1 MKLFLFVITCIL
13 LIPLVSALSML
24 DIAPRGFV
32 AVVPSENTL
41 ESAEQA
47 LHGAQR
53 AIDDM
58 ETAGLSITFAQD
70 ALDEAQRAMDETNFA
85 SFFSLCQLILYV
97 ASEAQLL
104 QDELS
109 VVQLELQP
117 VDSDAAHAFYE
128 QAATALGEARYDDA
142 RDAIDSARNELKQAQ
157 AEQQRL
163 ESVQQLQE
171 WFFVRYK
178 WPLAFS
184 LMAGMG
190 VSVPLVRGF
199 RTQRLKRKIVRARDD
214 YEETKKLVIDL
225 QRRCFI
231 DKKMMPSTYRQKA
244 VQYEEHLAELKRTL
258 PVLEAQL
265 EKKWSV
271 KL

>member
-1 MKLFLFVITCIL
+1 MRLFLFVITFFL
-13 LIPLVSALSML
+13 LVPFVSALSML

-32 AVVPSENTL
+32 AVASSEVSV
-41 ESAEQA
+41 EAAQQA
-47 LHGAQR
+47 LRDAQQ

-58 ETAGLSITFAQD
+58 ETAGLSVTFVED
-70 ALDEAQRAMDETNFA
+70 AFDEAEHAMEQGTIESVFPL
-85 SFFSLCQLILYV
+85 SQLILYV

-104 QDELS
+104 KDELS
-109 VVQLELQP
+109 VVRREVNDVHSDT
-117 VDSDAAHAFYE
+117 VDAFYE
-128 QAATALGEARYDDA
+128 RAVIALGEARYDDA

-199 RTQRLKRKIVRARDD
+199 RTQRLKRRIVRARDD
-214 YEETKKLVIDL
+214 CEETKKLLIDL

-244 VQYEEHLAELKRTL
+244 AQYEEHLAELKRTL
-258 PVLEAQL
+258 PVMEEQL

-271 KL
+271 KQ